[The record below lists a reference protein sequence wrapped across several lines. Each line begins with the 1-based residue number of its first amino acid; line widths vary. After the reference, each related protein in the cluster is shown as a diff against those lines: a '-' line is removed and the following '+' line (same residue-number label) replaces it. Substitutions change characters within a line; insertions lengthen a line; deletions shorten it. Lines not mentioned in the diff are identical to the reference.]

1 MPSRPRPR
9 PSLVGGRSPWY
20 CGRWRPS
27 KNFAIFF
34 SASAQRCG
42 SSLRYFSTCWS
53 MAQFMN
59 IARIIGAGPLMVI
72 DTLVVGA
79 HPGGP
84 TVEIEREEK
93 TLEQHVAVELRLV
106 EDEREGIVPRS
117 EEHTSELQSL
127 MRISYAVFCLNT
139 NNKPLHK

>member
-1 MPSRPRPR
+1 MPR

-20 CGRWRPS
+20 FGCSRPS
-27 KNFAIFF
+27 KNFAIFV

-72 DTLVVGA
+72 DTLAVGA
-79 HPGGP
+79 H
-84 TVEIEREEK
+84 RSK
-93 TLEQHVAVELRLV
+93 
-106 EDEREGIVPRS
+106 RS

-127 MRISYAVFCLNT
+127 MRISYAVFCLKKKHQT
-139 NNKPLHK
+139 LHKKNLTHTREDKTSQETHS